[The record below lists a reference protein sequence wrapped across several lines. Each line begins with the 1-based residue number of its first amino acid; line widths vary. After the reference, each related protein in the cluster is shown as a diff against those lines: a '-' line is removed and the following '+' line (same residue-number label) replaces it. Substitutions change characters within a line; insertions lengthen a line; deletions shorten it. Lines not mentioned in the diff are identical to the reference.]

1 VTEEIAV
8 NPSHVIYGAFVAILL
23 IVGAV
28 AAIWGS
34 TPGLVVAL
42 ILGIPFGLA
51 AAFKDRF

>member
-42 ILGIPFGLA
+42 LLGIPFGLA